1 MIERSADYEP
11 NDKPNDKRGTIGSPE
26 ERQNEK
32 KGFDNPEHYPK
43 TPSGFQCFVCGKQY
57 GTNEERIEHL
67 EEACHMV
74 VCMIL
79 LHLRKGKTLDDSN
92 NTIAPKRYSH

>member
-1 MIERSADYEP
+1 MSLLDINLQMIERSADYEP

-43 TPSGFQCFVCGKQY
+43 TPSGFQCFVCGKQF

-67 EEACHMV
+67 EEAAHGSMYDTASPQEREDTRR
-74 VCMIL
+74 L
-79 LHLRKGKTLDDSN
+79 Q
-92 NTIAPKRYSH
+92 

>member
-26 ERQNEK
+26 ERQKEK

-43 TPSGFQCFVCGKQY
+43 TPSGFQCFVCGKQF

-67 EEACHMV
+67 EEAAHGSMYDTASPQEREDTRR
-74 VCMIL
+74 L
-79 LHLRKGKTLDDSN
+79 Q
-92 NTIAPKRYSH
+92 